1 MSAPPKAVVTGAD
14 RPRDAGTGSLKGD
27 DMASCQVMGP
37 AASKLDIAARTGTP
51 RMLNEQSY
59 PLAPRP

>member
-1 MSAPPKAVVTGAD
+1 M
-14 RPRDAGTGSLKGD
+14 GD

-37 AASKLDIAARTGTP
+37 AATKLDIAARTSAP
-51 RMLNEQSY
+51 CMLAELTH